1 MTNFSVESKSQLAKL
16 MANED
21 IQIVHAPVKT
31 ASFDLKSRTLTCP
44 IWQEM
49 TGELYDLLMG
59 HEVGHAL
66 ETPEKGWHTATSKKG
81 KNFRHFLNVIEDA
94 RIEKKIK
101 RRYPGL
107 RKSFVNAYHGLFKKG
122 FFGVKENEIDGLFFI
137 DRLNLYTKSSY
148 TLPVKFNDEET
159 LLVKEVESCETW
171 EDVERVTTK
180 IFGYSKDEQNKANEE
195 AAKKLEK
202 QAAEEADEE
211 KSESQSS
218 EEKSESQSSED
229 DFDFEEMEDDFGGSD
244 EGDSDYGDDA
254 GEEESEAETSG
265 EGDYEFDDSDE
276 EDDSESEESDVGS
289 SINRY
294 KESAESYKQPVCKT
308 DEEFRRNESSLLD
321 EKSKQYVYANVPTVN
336 LDKIV
341 TPAKRVNEQI
351 LNHYSDNYPNLSGQK
366 LLNEFRSKND
376 RYIGLLAK
384 EFEMRKAAK
393 SYSKSKLSNTGDID
407 ISKIYNYKIDDQI
420 FRKVMRVPKGKSHG
434 LVMLLDKSGS
444 MNDNMAGTI
453 EQLLILVSFCRKVNI
468 PFVAYGFGDEVGVR
482 NMDFPNDKV
491 NVWDTRNFKQFSE
504 NNGDLHFNK
513 VFLREMINS
522 RMSTTEFNKTM
533 MALVLLMKSYSK
545 SNGYY
550 SRYRTPESE
559 SLSNT
564 PLNAALVAL
573 KPIVENFNKVNNIE
587 ISNIVILH
595 DGDSDSCNHVH
606 DGSHL
611 KNFRSNDNVI
621 LREPKSKMQIKVDN
635 RDYRGMTASL
645 MQMLQVTTNSK
656 IVGFYITSAKTSGIK
671 NAVYRYYADEKGE
684 TLFKDGFVPEHEFQQ
699 RQEKAGELGKLMRK
713 QKFIESYTKGYNRF
727 YLIPGG
733 SELAVEDNSIEVEG
747 KITSNKLA
755 TAFMKFSKN
764 KQVSRVLV
772 SKFID
777 QVAVL

>member
-49 TGELYDLLMG
+49 SGELYDLLMG

-66 ETPEKGWHTATSKKG
+66 ETPEQGWHGATSSKG
-81 KNFRHFLNVIEDA
+81 KNFKHFLNVIEDA

-101 RRYPGL
+101 RRYPCL
-107 RKSFVNAYHGLFKKG
+107 RKSFVNAYHSLFKKG

-211 KSESQSS
+211 KSESQVGD
-218 EEKSESQSSED
+218 D
-229 DFDFEEMEDDFGGSD
+229 DFDSEEMENDFGGSD
-244 EGDSDYGDDA
+244 EGDSDYGDED
-254 GEEESEAETSG
+254 GEDKSEAETSG
-265 EGDYEFDDSDE
+265 EGDYEFDESSDE
-276 EDDSESEESDVGS
+276 ENDFESEESDVGAA
-289 SINRY
+289 INRY

-321 EKSKQYVYANVPTVN
+321 EKSKQYVYANVPTAI

-351 LNHYSDNYPNLSGQK
+351 LNHYSDYYPNLSGQK
-366 LLNEFRSKND
+366 LLNDFRSKND
-376 RYIGLLAK
+376 RYISLLAK

-393 SYSKSKLSNTGDID
+393 SFSKSKLSNTGDID
-407 ISKIYNYKIDDQI
+407 ISKVYNYKLDDQI

-444 MNDNMAGTI
+444 MYDNMAGTI

-468 PFVAYGFGDEVGVR
+468 PFVAYGFGDEVSVR
-482 NMDFPNDKV
+482 NLDFPNDKV
-491 NVWDTRNFKQFSE
+491 NVWDTYNFKQFSE
-504 NNGDLHFNK
+504 NNGDLHFSK

-522 RMSTTEFNKTM
+522 RMSSTDFNKAM
-533 MALVLLMKSYSK
+533 MALVMLMHSYTR
-545 SNGYY
+545 SNGYRN
-550 SRYRTPESE
+550 SLRIPDSE

-611 KNFRSNDNVI
+611 KNFKSNDNVI
-621 LREPKSKMQIKVDN
+621 LREPKSKTQIKVDN

-656 IVGFYITSAKTSGIK
+656 VVGFYITSPKTSGIK
-671 NAVYRYYADEKGE
+671 NAIYRYYADEKGE
-684 TLFKDGFVPEHEFQQ
+684 TLFKDGYVPEHEYQQ
-699 RQEKAGELGKLMRK
+699 RQEQAGELSKLMRK

-733 SELAVEDNSIEVEG
+733 SDLSVEENSIEVEG

-755 TAFMKFSKN
+755 TAFMKFSKK

>member
-21 IQIVHAPVKT
+21 IQIVHAPVQT

-49 TGELYDLLMG
+49 SGDTYDLLMG

-66 ETPEKGWHTATSKKG
+66 ETPEEGWHTATSKKG

-148 TLPVKFNDEET
+148 TLPIKFTDEES
-159 LLVKEVESCETW
+159 LMVKEVESCETW

-180 IFGYSKDEQNKANEE
+180 IFGYSQDEQNKANEE
-195 AAKKLEK
+195 AAKKLKK

-218 EEKSESQSSED
+218 ED
-229 DFDFEEMEDDFGGSD
+229 DFDSEEMEDDFGGSD

-254 GEEESEAETSG
+254 GEEDKSEAETSG
-265 EGDYEFDDSDE
+265 NGDYEFDDSDE

-321 EKSKQYVYANVPTVN
+321 EKSKKYVYANVPTAN

-351 LNHYSDNYPNLSGQK
+351 LNHYSENYPSLSGQK

-434 LVMLLDKSGS
+434 LVMLVDKSGS

-468 PFVAYGFGDEVGVR
+468 PFVAYGFGDETTVR
-482 NMDFPNDKV
+482 NLDFPNDKI
-491 NVWDTRNFKQFSE
+491 NIYDTYKFKQFSE
-504 NNGDLHFNK
+504 NAGDLFFSK

-522 RMSTTEFNKTM
+522 RMSSTEFNKAM
-533 MALVLLMKSYSK
+533 MAMVLLMKSYSK

-573 KPIVENFNKVNNIE
+573 KPVVENFNKVNNIE

-595 DGDSDSCNHVH
+595 DGDSDSSNCIH
-606 DGSHL
+606 DTNGHL
-611 KNFRSNDNVI
+611 SRFNQTDTVV
-621 LREPKSKMQIKVDN
+621 LREQKSKFQTKVDTK
-635 RDYRGMTASL
+635 YRGMTASL
-645 MQMLQVTTNSK
+645 MEMLQVTTNSK
-656 IVGFYITSAKTSGIK
+656 VVGFYITSPKLSGIR
-671 NAVYRYYADEKGE
+671 NAIYRYYANEKGE
-684 TLFKDGFVPEHEFQQ
+684 TLFTDGYVPEHEYQQ
-699 RQEKAGELGKLMRK
+699 KLEKAGELGKVMRK
-713 QKFIESYTKGYNRF
+713 QKFIESYTKGYTRF

-733 SELAVEDNSIEVEG
+733 SDLAVEDNSIEVEG

>member
-21 IQIVHAPVKT
+21 IQIVHAPVQT

-66 ETPEKGWHTATSKKG
+66 ETPEEGWHNATSKKG

-148 TLPVKFNDEET
+148 TLPIKFNDEET
-159 LLVKEVESCETW
+159 LLVKEVELCETW
-171 EDVERVTTK
+171 DDVERVTAK
-180 IFGYSKDEQNKANEE
+180 IFGYSKDEQDKANEE

-202 QAAEEADEE
+202 QLAAGAAEE
-211 KSESQSS
+211 KSESQTG
-218 EEKSESQSSED
+218 ED
-229 DFDFEEMEDDFGGSD
+229 DFDSGEMENDFGDST
-244 EGDSDYGDDA
+244 ESDSDYED
-254 GEEESEAETSG
+254 EEGKDKSEAKTSG
-265 EGDYEFDDSDE
+265 DGDYEFDESGDDFDE
-276 EDDSESEESDVGS
+276 DSEESDVGT

-321 EKSKQYVYANVPTVN
+321 EKSKQYVYANIPTVN
-336 LDKIV
+336 LDKII

-351 LNHYSDNYPNLSGQK
+351 LDHYSARYPNLSGQK

-393 SYSKSKLSNTGDID
+393 SFSKSKLSNTGDID
-407 ISKIYNYKIDDQI
+407 ISKIYNYKLDDQI

-444 MNDNMAGTI
+444 MYDNMAGTI
-453 EQLLILVSFCRKVNI
+453 EQLLILISFCRKVNI
-468 PFVAYGFGDEVGVR
+468 PFVAYGFGDEISVH
-482 NMDFPNDKV
+482 NLDFPNEKI
-491 NVWDTRNFKQFSE
+491 NGHNINEFKQFSE
-504 NNGDLHFNK
+504 NNGDLFFNK

-522 RMSTTEFNKTM
+522 RMSSTEFTKAM
-533 MALVLLMKSYSK
+533 LALVMLMHSYTK
-545 SNGYY
+545 SNGYRN
-550 SRYRTPESE
+550 SLCIPSSE

-595 DGDSDSCNHVH
+595 DGDSDSCNNVYEN
-606 DGSHL
+606 SYL
-611 KNFRSNDNVI
+611 KNFKSSDNVI
-621 LREPKSKMQIKVDN
+621 LREQKSKTQIKVDN
-635 RDYRGMTASL
+635 RYYRGMTASI
-645 MQMLQVTTNSK
+645 MEMLQLTTNSK
-656 IVGFYITSAKTSGIK
+656 VVGFYITSSKSGAIK
-671 NAVYRYYADEKGE
+671 NAVYRYYANEKGE
-684 TLFKDGFVPEHEFQQ
+684 ALFKEGYVPEHEYQQ
-699 RQEKAGELGKLMRK
+699 KQAQAGELGKLMRK

-733 SELAVEDNSIEVEG
+733 SELAVEENSIEVEG
-747 KITSNKLA
+747 KITSSKLA
-755 TAFMKFSKN
+755 TAFMKFSKK